1 MILFIFLISIQ
12 NGLLLY
18 TNINYLKMRWL
29 CLFKK
34 KKFMG
39 YLHSNDISDFI
50 IYQNN
55 NSRNGDIF
63 A

>member
-34 KKFMG
+34 KKIMG